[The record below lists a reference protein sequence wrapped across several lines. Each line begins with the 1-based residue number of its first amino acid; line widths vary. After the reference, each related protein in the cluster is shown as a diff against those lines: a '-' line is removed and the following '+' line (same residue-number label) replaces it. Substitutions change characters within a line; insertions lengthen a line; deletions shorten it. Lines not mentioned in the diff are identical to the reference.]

1 MDIKI
6 LNFLEKITDEEMNI
20 LSGKKNLIKS
30 LYTDDEDFVQVDVN
44 KLLKMGNLISIRAHT
59 RFIDF
64 PEHKHGYVEIMYIL
78 KGSVTHIINGEEI
91 TLYKGDLLFL
101 NCYASHG
108 IRACKKDD
116 IAVNFI
122 IKPMFFD
129 DALSMLDKNNYIT
142 NFIIDTLR
150 NDPTRGQFLLFK
162 TDGILPIENVLENL
176 IYSIITNKSLDEMN
190 INKKLIG
197 VLFMYLSDYTFILE
211 KNSKVNND
219 EVLSRVIENYIEA
232 EYRTAKLS
240 DISELLNIS
249 IFQVSRL
256 IKLKFGQT
264 FKEMLQ
270 NKRFSVAEKL
280 LIETD
285 LSIADIINNIGYEN
299 NSYFHRRFKEIFS
312 LSPDQYRKIYKKTNI

>member
-44 KLLKMGNLISIRAHT
+44 KFLKMGNLISIRAHT

-64 PEHKHGYVEIMYIL
+64 PEHKHGYVEIMYVL

-142 NFIIDTLR
+142 SFIIDTLR
-150 NDPTRGQFLLFK
+150 NDSTRGQFLLFK

-219 EVLSRVIENYIEA
+219 EVLSRVIENYIET

>member
-44 KLLKMGNLISIRAHT
+44 KFLKMGNLISIRAHT

-64 PEHKHGYVEIMYIL
+64 PEHKHGYVEIMYVL

-150 NDPTRGQFLLFK
+150 NDTTRGQFLLFK

-219 EVLSRVIENYIEA
+219 EVLSRVIENYIET